1 MHSVSVSGSVAEYA
15 QFQEIDIKNYTSIF
29 IDSRTRVQ
37 GLRLLQAKLT
47 NYDLSQWSYGVVV
60 PSLRHHSLS
69 LYSCFVV

>member
-47 NYDLSQWSYGVVV
+47 NYDLSQRSYGVVV
-60 PSLRHHSLS
+60 PSLRRPW
-69 LYSCFVV
+69 V